1 MNRNYDLKMSIIFLY
16 LLIGFFFIQK
26 TPVFAES
33 KNVFNDNKRL
43 EDSVSAYRICE
54 ERYVKINEIEQ
65 WITIKGNKLKPAI
78 LFLHGGPGNPL
89 SPYSD
94 SIYHRW
100 EKDFIIVQWDQRG
113 AGRTYGRTAPDEL
126 TSEYLK
132 THPLTLG
139 QMVSDGIELTE
150 YLLKYLGKQK
160 IILYGASWGTELG
173 VELAIKRPD
182 LFYAYVGTSQ
192 VVNPS
197 EDLLYDYQQIY
208 SKAQSINDQKTINT
222 MDSIGLPPYDNVRN
236 AGKLFKIIKNY
247 ERQYLLS
254 VSSFEPSWL
263 KMAHEYDN
271 EKDKKY
277 REDGDDYS
285 FVNYIG
291 DRRFVTESIMSKI
304 NFLKDGLVFSIP
316 VYLIQGE
323 ADLLTPK
330 VITENYFNKIRAPK
344 KNIFLVPK
352 ATHGVSAL
360 TLETEYKVLKYYI
373 LPSL

>member
-1 MNRNYDLKMSIIFLY
+1 MNRNYDLKMSIIFFY
-16 LLIGFFFIQK
+16 FIIGIFFINN
-26 TPVFAES
+26 TPIFAEC
-33 KNVFNDNKRL
+33 KNVFKDHKLL
-43 EDSVSAYRICE
+43 EDSISANRISE
-54 ERYVKINEIEQ
+54 ERYVWINGIEQ
-65 WITIKGNKLKPAI
+65 WVTIKGNKLKPVI

-94 SIYHRW
+94 SIYYGW

-113 AGRTYGRTAPDEL
+113 AGRTYGRSAPDEL
-126 TSEYLK
+126 TPEYLK
-132 THPLTLG
+132 THQLTLG

-160 IILYGASWGTELG
+160 IILYGVSWGTELG

-208 SKAQSINDQKTINT
+208 GKAKSKNDQKTINI
-222 MDSIGLPPYDNVRN
+222 MDSIGIPPYDNARK
-236 AGKLFKIIKNY
+236 AGKLFKIIRNY
-247 ERQYLLS
+247 ERQYLIS

-263 KMAHEYDN
+263 KMAPEYDN
-271 EKDKKY
+271 KKDEKY
-277 REDGDDYS
+277 RADGDDYS

-323 ADLLTPK
+323 EDLLTPK

-360 TLETEYKVLKYYI
+360 TLETEYKVFENYI